1 MITIIQADG
10 VAERRQIDA
19 MRARAAEKNADI
31 ERAVQAILEDVRR
44 GKRQT
49 QCCSIRSLR

>member
-31 ERAVQAILEDVRR
+31 ERADRKSTRLN
-44 GKRQT
+44 
-49 QCCSIRSLR
+49 SSHWS